1 MMVFSTS
8 TKTTPST
15 SIWRRRAFRY
25 VKALCVL
32 IFWLLIW
39 QYVAYKVHNP
49 LLIPFPREVGARLW
63 ELLWSLSF
71 WKIIGRS
78 LFRIMTGFTLGVIG
92 GLIMALLT
100 SFFSPLDDLF
110 SPALKSI
117 LATPVASFIIL
128 LIIWFDPSLAPALVA
143 MLVVLPMV
151 WRHMHGGI
159 IAFDSQL
166 VEMARLFRLS
176 PLRRLR
182 RLYIPGLI
190 PPFLSACSVGVGL
203 AWKSGV
209 AAEVI
214 SYSRYSIGGELK
226 AGQTYLE
233 TADVFVWTI
242 VVIILSLLIERLL
255 TDLFRQLNRSYNKK
269 VS

>member
-1 MMVFSTS
+1 MKIST
-8 TKTTPST
+8 TAAEAAQKNTP
-15 SIWRRRAFRY
+15 WRRQAFNCA
-25 VKALCVL
+25 KALGVL
-32 IFWLLIW
+32 AFWLAVW
-39 QYVAYKVHNP
+39 QLAALKAHNQ
-49 LLIPFPREVGARLW
+49 LLIPYPATVGAHLW
-63 ELLWSLSF
+63 KLALSAAF
-71 WKIIGRS
+71 WGIIGQS
-78 LFRIMTGFTLGVIG
+78 LLRIMAGFALGVIG
-92 GLIMALLT
+92 GLIMAALTTLFRPANALL
-100 SFFSPLDDLF
+100 
-110 SPALKSI
+110 SPALKSV

-128 LIIWFDPSLAPALVA
+128 LIIWFKPSLVPALVA

-151 WRHMHGGI
+151 WRHIQGGV
-159 IAFDSQL
+159 AALDRQL
-166 VEMARLFRLS
+166 LEMTRLFRLS

-182 RLYIPGLI
+182 RLYVPGLV

-214 SYSRYSIGGELK
+214 SYSRFSIGGELK

-255 TDLFRQLNRSYNKK
+255 TDLFRRLNREEA
-269 VS
+269 